1 MPLRIYGN
9 SKTVGFIGTK
19 KMAGGRPDQGIIG
32 RNLIQSYQRRI
43 YKEEV
48 SAMWK
53 NEEDQKD
60 MTVQCAGEMWLKNK
74 KTAVKDSTYD
84 KYFNSFRGMIIP
96 YIGDVQIS
104 GLTNGL
110 IEDYI
115 ETLSKKGYAS
125 KTITDTMSILKG
137 ILSYAGLHGAVWPA
151 NLKVI
156 RVRSDQEKADIRVFT
171 EEEQASLMEYL
182 SSNQSPRN
190 MGIQIALYTGLRVGE
205 LCALTWDDIDLDR
218 KIIHVRR
225 TMQRIRSRKS
235 TGAKTKIVCTT
246 PKSRTS
252 KRDIPISDKILP
264 QLYFLWNLAWIRTS
278 YTSQD
283 TAIPSRQKPD
293 QPSASADTCEKQEK
307 IYRMRRE
314 QLSESGLEELRKS
327 YILTGAGSEYIE
339 PRNMQYQIAK
349 ALKQCG
355 LEPAGFHATRH
366 SFATRCAE
374 KGCETKALSEILGH
388 SSVTITL
395 NRYVHPSMEAKKS
408 VIDKL

>member
-1 MPLRIYGN
+1 
-9 SKTVGFIGTK
+9 
-19 KMAGGRPDQGIIG
+19 
-32 RNLIQSYQRRI
+32 
-43 YKEEV
+43 
-48 SAMWK
+48 MWK

-264 QLYFLWNLAWIRTS
+264 QFYFLWNLAWIRTS